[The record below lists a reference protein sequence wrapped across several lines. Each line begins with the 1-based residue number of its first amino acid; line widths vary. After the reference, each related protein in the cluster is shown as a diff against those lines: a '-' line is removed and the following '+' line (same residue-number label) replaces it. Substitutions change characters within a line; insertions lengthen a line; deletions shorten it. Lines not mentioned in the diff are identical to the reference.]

1 MEVRVALVSTIRCIA
16 HYGQHLS
23 GFLKDPKAL
32 PRMSYLEK
40 QAELDVQPS
49 EAGIIDEKRKE
60 EELEHLGSIGFKNV
74 T

>member
-1 MEVRVALVSTIRCIA
+1 
-16 HYGQHLS
+16 
-23 GFLKDPKAL
+23 
-32 PRMSYLEK
+32 MSYLEK